1 MDSSRRLC
9 KPECLLDVQKL
20 AGHVA
25 ALSRCIL
32 RLREKAMP
40 LYKLLRNT
48 SMFEWIEEAD
58 TTLAALKKVLVG
70 PTLLAAP
77 EAKEPML
84 MYIAV
89 TNRVVNTVMVVKRP
103 EKAESTPSSDPCITS
118 ARSSQ
123 S

>member
-1 MDSSRRLC
+1 
-9 KPECLLDVQKL
+9 
-20 AGHVA
+20 
-25 ALSRCIL
+25 
-32 RLREKAMP
+32 
-40 LYKLLRNT
+40 
-48 SMFEWIEEAD
+48 MFEWTEEAD
-58 TTLAALKKVLVG
+58 TALAALKKVLAR

-89 TNRVVNTVMVVKRP
+89 TNRVINTVMVVKRP
-103 EKAESTPSSDPCITS
+103 QKAESTTSSDPCITS